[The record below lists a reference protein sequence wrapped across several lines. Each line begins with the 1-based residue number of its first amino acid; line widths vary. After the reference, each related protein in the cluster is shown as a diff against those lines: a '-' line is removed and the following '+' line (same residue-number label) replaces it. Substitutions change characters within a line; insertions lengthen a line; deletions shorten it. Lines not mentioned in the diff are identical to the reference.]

1 MSDEYNP
8 DIVTVVDDNGEEY
21 TFEEL
26 DRIETDDSKYVALV
40 PVFDDPEEMLEE
52 DLEVIVLKVD
62 EDEDGDTYLSQIAS
76 EEEYARISAVFEERL
91 SYLWNEEDEEDE

>member
-8 DIVTVVDDNGEEY
+8 DLVTVVDDDGKEY

-26 DRIETDDSKYVALV
+26 DRIETDEAKYVALV

-62 EDEDGDTYLSQIAS
+62 EDNGETYLSQITD
-76 EEEYARISAVFEERL
+76 EDEYSRISSVFAERL
-91 SYLWNEEDEEDE
+91 AYLWNEEDE

>member
-8 DIVTVVDDNGEEY
+8 DLVTVVDDDGKEY

-26 DRIETDDSKYVALV
+26 DRIETDEAKYVALV

-52 DLEVIVLKVD
+52 DLEIIVLKVD
-62 EDEDGDTYLSQIAS
+62 EDEDGDTYLSQIAN
-76 EEEYARISAVFEERL
+76 EEEYARISSIFEERL
-91 SYLWNEEDEEDE
+91 SYLWNEEDE

>member
-8 DIVTVVDDNGEEY
+8 DLVTVVDDDGKEY

-26 DRIETDDSKYVALV
+26 DRIETDEAKYVALV

-62 EDEDGDTYLSQIAS
+62 EDNGETYLSQITD
-76 EEEYARISAVFEERL
+76 EDEYSRISSVFEERL
-91 SYLWNEEDEEDE
+91 ACLWNEEDE

>member
-8 DIVTVVDDNGEEY
+8 DLVTVVDDDGKEY

-26 DRIETDDSKYVALV
+26 DRIETDEAKYVALV

-62 EDEDGDTYLSQIAS
+62 EDNGETYLSQITD
-76 EEEYARISAVFEERL
+76 EDEYSRISSVFEERL
-91 SYLWNEEDEEDE
+91 AYLWNEEDE